1 MERRYLLRLA
11 GVLAVAIALLLW
23 LFALVQVHHLEKLV
37 IESNQRTKSLETSVN
52 RLRASLADGSLR
64 TQGTSSAT
72 HQHFSEPYYRPQEWA
87 ELKRAGN
94 MLELPSSPVRVPN
107 GVSGGTL
114 QRAFIA
120 DIPSLNPLTTN
131 AADVS
136 ELYSYIS
143 ESLSGRDRDAPE
155 NFIPSLA
162 YRIESNDD
170 FTEFHVWLKSGVYWH
185 TLPFDTDSGPFQWIK
200 GPHEV
205 TADDF
210 VFAMQ
215 LTMDPHV
222 DAAHLRNYFEKF
234 DGIEV
239 LNDHEFI
246 VRWKASEY
254 TNRTATL
261 GLSPLPRWLYGVD
274 QHGEAY
280 DDEELGK
287 RFNDHWFNQY
297 AIGTGPFRFVQWEK
311 GGRIRVERN
320 HDYHDEPPFLEA
332 IEFRVI
338 QDATARLNSLRAGDL
353 DYIPVEPPEYKNEI
367 QDGGTPG
374 FKDGSLHHKVYEGPM
389 YRYIGWN
396 ADSDYFSDRRVR
408 LAMTHAFN
416 RELTIEKNIHGLG
429 EILSGPFPLSNP
441 AYDHSIEPWSFDL
454 ERANE
459 LLEEAGWKD
468 RDGDGIREKTIEG
481 RIVPFR
487 FRMLTYG
494 HRPEMIAAM
503 EIYKSDLRKIG
514 VHMDIVPAEWSVL
527 IQRMQDKAFDAYT
540 GGWLLSWE
548 TDLYQLW
555 HSSQA
560 DLPNS
565 SNRIGFRNEQADML
579 IERVRKTFDE
589 DERNALF
596 QQFHALVHQE
606 QPYTFWFQGKN
617 VGAWQ
622 DRVKNVEFSFLRP
635 FDSAM
640 RWYLE
645 EPLP

>member
-11 GVLAVAIALLLW
+11 GALAVAIAILLW
-23 LFALVQVHHLEKLV
+23 VFALVQVHHLEKLV
-37 IESNQRTKSLETSVN
+37 LEGNQRTKALEASVN
-52 RLRASLADGSLR
+52 RLRATLTDGSLR
-64 TQGTSSAT
+64 LQGTAQGSAE
-72 HQHFSEPYYRPQEWA
+72 HFAQPYYRQEEWDA
-87 ELKRAGN
+87 LQREGN
-94 MLELPSSPVRVPN
+94 MLSPPSEPTRVA
-107 GVSGGTL
+107 GGTAGGTL

-120 DIPSLNPLTTN
+120 DIPSLNPLTSN

-143 ESLSGRDRDAPE
+143 EGLSGRDRQNPE
-155 NFIPSLA
+155 AFVPSLA

-170 FTEFHVWLKSGVYWH
+170 FTEFHVWLKKGVHWH
-185 TLPFDTDSGPFQWIK
+185 TPPLDTDSAQYAWLDE
-200 GPHEV
+200 PHEV
-205 TADDF
+205 VADDF
-210 VFAMQ
+210 VFAME

-222 DAAHLRNYFEKF
+222 DAAHLRNYYEKL
-234 DGIEV
+234 DRIDV
-239 LNDHEFI
+239 INDHEFI

-254 TNRTATL
+254 TNRSATL
-261 GLSPLPRWLYGVD
+261 GLSPLPRWLYGAD
-274 QHGEAY
+274 RHGEPY
-280 DDEELGK
+280 DKEERGK

-297 AIGTGPFRFVQWEK
+297 AIGTGPFRFVEWEK
-311 GGRIRVERN
+311 GGRIRIERN
-320 HDYHDEPPFLEA
+320 HDYHDEPPYLDA

-338 QDATARLNSLRAGDL
+338 QDSTARLNSLRAGDL
-353 DYIPVEPPEYKNEI
+353 DYIPVEPPEYNNEI
-367 QDGGTPG
+367 LNGGTPA
-374 FKDGSLHHKVYEGPM
+374 FNDGTLHHKVYDGPM
-389 YRYIGWN
+389 YRYLGWN
-396 ADSDYFSDRRVR
+396 ADTAYFQDRRVR

-416 RELTIEKNIHGLG
+416 RELTIDKNIHGLG

-441 AYDHSIEPWSFDL
+441 AYDHEIEPWPFDL
-454 ERANE
+454 ERARE

-468 RDGDGIREKTIEG
+468 RDGDGIREKTIDG

-494 HRPEMIAAM
+494 HRPEMLAAM

-527 IQRMQDKAFDAYT
+527 IQRMQDKEFDAYT

-565 SNRIGFRNEQADML
+565 SNRIGFRNPEADKIIEQ
-579 IERVRKTFDE
+579 VRKTFDE
-589 DERNALF
+589 DARNALF
-596 QQFHALVHQE
+596 HQFHALVHKE

-622 DRVKNVEFSFLRP
+622 NRVKNVEFSFLRP
-635 FDSAM
+635 LDSAM

-645 EPLP
+645 EPHP

>member
-1 MERRYLLRLA
+1 MERRYFLRLA
-11 GVLAVAIALLLW
+11 GVLAVIIAALMW
-23 LFALVQVHHLEKLV
+23 LFAIVQVHHLEKLI
-37 IESNQRTKSLETSVN
+37 IESNQRTKALEGSVN

-64 TQGTSSAT
+64 PQASNDAANK
-72 HQHFSEPYYRPQEWA
+72 HFAEPYYDPQEWA
-87 ELKRAGN
+87 ELNKDGN
-94 MLELPSSPVRVPN
+94 LLHLPTTPMRVPN
-107 GVSGGTL
+107 GNPGGVL

-120 DIPSLNPLTTN
+120 DIPSLNPLTSN
-131 AADVS
+131 AADVA
-136 ELYSYIS
+136 ELYSYIG
-143 ESLSGRDRDAPE
+143 EGLSGRDRNAPE

-162 YRIESNDD
+162 YRIEANDD
-170 FTEFHVWLKSGVYWH
+170 LTAFHVWLKKGVHWH
-185 TLPFDTDSGPFQWIK
+185 TLPFDTESGPYQWLH
-200 GPHEV
+200 GTHEV
-205 TADDF
+205 TVDDF

-222 DAAHLRNYFEKF
+222 DAAHLRNYYDKF
-234 DGIEV
+234 DRIEV
-239 LNDHEFI
+239 INDHEFI
-246 VRWKASEY
+246 VHWKASEY
-254 TNRTATL
+254 TNLNATL
-261 GLSPLPRWLYGVD
+261 GLSPLPRWLYGFD
-274 QHGEAY
+274 KHGDPY

-311 GGRIRVERN
+311 GGRIRIERN
-320 HDYHDEPPFLEA
+320 QDYHDEAPYLDA

-338 QDATARLNSLRAGDL
+338 QDSTARLNSLRAGDL
-353 DYIPVEPPEYKNEI
+353 DYIPVEPPEYHNEI
-367 QDGGTPG
+367 LQGGTPG
-374 FKDGSLHHKVYEGPM
+374 FKDGSLHHQIYEGPM

-396 ADSDYFSDRRVR
+396 ADTDYFSDRRVR

-441 AYDHSIEPWSFDL
+441 AYDQNIAPWPFDL
-454 ERANE
+454 ARAKE
-459 LLEEAGWKD
+459 LLAEAGWKD
-468 RDGDGIREKTIEG
+468 ADGDGILEKNING

-514 VHMDIVPAEWSVL
+514 IHMDIVPAEWSVL
-527 IQRMQDKAFDAYT
+527 IQRMQDKDFDAYT
-540 GGWLLSWE
+540 GGWLLSWD

-565 SNRIGFRNEQADML
+565 SNRIGFRNAKADDI
-579 IERVRKTFDE
+579 IETVRRTFDE

-596 QQFHALVHQE
+596 HEFHALVHQE

-622 DRVKNVEFSFLRP
+622 ERVKNVEFSFLRP

-640 RWYLE
+640 RWFLE
-645 EPLP
+645 APLP